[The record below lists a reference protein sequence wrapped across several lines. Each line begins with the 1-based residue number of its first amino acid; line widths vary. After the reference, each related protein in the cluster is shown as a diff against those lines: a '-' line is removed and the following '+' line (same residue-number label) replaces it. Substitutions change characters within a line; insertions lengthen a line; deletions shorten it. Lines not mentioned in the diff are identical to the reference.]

1 MDFVS
6 NTRLIVKTVHTM
18 MCACPF
24 HGSLTQW
31 DVLPHA
37 SRSSLSQPLNHARC
51 EKMIEKCAVED
62 KDNLLWLKSCAQKNT
77 NTWTAN
83 DKENARFLLS
93 FNENVIMF
101 TVANQKAIASYFHP
115 SRLWVRE
122 SSGVQS
128 THTRCVFHLKLNP
141 IWAVTIC

>member
-1 MDFVS
+1 
-6 NTRLIVKTVHTM
+6 
-18 MCACPF
+18 
-24 HGSLTQW
+24 
-31 DVLPHA
+31 
-37 SRSSLSQPLNHARC
+37 
-51 EKMIEKCAVED
+51 MIEKCAVED

-115 SRLWVRE
+115 SRL
-122 SSGVQS
+122 
-128 THTRCVFHLKLNP
+128 
-141 IWAVTIC
+141 